1 MFGSIILDVGV
12 GLILIYLLLSLIAS
26 SIREAIAAQLRT
38 RSKMLDK
45 ALRSLLGNGS
55 GDALIRSLYEH
66 PLISSLYAG
75 DTYDAAK
82 KAKTLPSYIPAR
94 NFALAIM
101 DLAVRGTDPT
111 SAASAGAESS
121 PITIDAVRAQV
132 GRLGSPTVQRAVLT
146 ALDTAKG
153 DLATAQANLE
163 AWFNGMMDRVSG
175 WYKRDTQKVLFAIG
189 LALATLLDA
198 DTVRIAKDLYREPGV
213 RAVAVGIASSIT
225 SRDTASATAAKGAI
239 AKLDSLSQPLGLT
252 IQFLGAWPSK
262 IEAQAIWDRAVR
274 GWFGWLL
281 TALAISLGAPFW
293 FDALNKIV
301 TLRSTMKPGAS
312 GSNERSDGGTTAPTA
327 PSDTPRSTNGAVP
340 QPPPVLTLP
349 PQNVPARAMSI
360 APPGFQPHTWA
371 SGHPDAGI
379 L

>member
-26 SIREAIAAQLRT
+26 SINEVIAAWLKT
-38 RSKMLDK
+38 RAKMLDK
-45 ALRSLLGNGS
+45 ALHDLLGNGS
-55 GDALIRSLYEH
+55 CDALIECLYEH
-66 PLISSLYAG
+66 PLICSLYKG
-75 DTYDAAK
+75 KTYQEARNGS
-82 KAKTLPSYIPAR
+82 TLPSYIPAR

-101 DLAVRGTDPT
+101 DLAVRGIDP
-111 SAASAGAESS
+111 AAAAAAGAESP
-121 PITIDAVRAQV
+121 PITINAVRAQV

-146 ALDTAKG
+146 ALDTANG

-163 AWFNGMMDRVSG
+163 AWFNSIMDRVSG
-175 WYKRDTQKVLFAIG
+175 LYRRKTQWALFAIG
-189 LALATLLDA
+189 LVLAALLDA

-213 RAVAVGIASSIT
+213 RAVAVGMANSIT
-225 SRDTASATAAKGAI
+225 SKDTVTTTAAKSAM

-252 IQFLGAWPSK
+252 IQFVGAWPTK
-262 IEAQAIWDRAVR
+262 QEAQAIWHRVSL
-274 GWFGWLL
+274 GLFGWLL
-281 TALAISLGAPFW
+281 TALAVSLGAPFW

-301 TLRSTMKPGAS
+301 TLRSTVKPGAI
-312 GSNERSDGGTTAPTA
+312 GSDERSDRGT
-327 PSDTPRSTNGAVP
+327 PSSTTPKDAPRSSGNGVPAPPSVP
-340 QPPPVLTLP
+340 QPPQREPV
-349 PQNVPARAMSI
+349 RAMSI